1 MSTILLTIGLTVV
14 VVATVLAILLWVRT
28 PYYRFDASQL
38 RRILNL
44 VLDDQAQVQDWALLM
59 AVPIRHD
66 PALRQLRQRCR
77 EIAATELVDSERIQ
91 FTAAGRQRLQALLCE
106 LDTLEEP

>member
-1 MSTILLTIGLTVV
+1 MSTTLLTIGLAAIVV
-14 VVATVLAILLWVRT
+14 TMVLAILSWVRT
-28 PYYRFDASQL
+28 PYYRFDAGQL

-44 VLDDQAQVQDWALLM
+44 VLDDQAQAQDWALLM

-66 PALRQLRQRCR
+66 PALRQLRRRCR

-91 FTAAGRQRLQALLCE
+91 FTAAGRQQLQDLLRE
-106 LDTLEEP
+106 LDTLEHP